1 MDPLDKSTESEM
13 SFEEAMKRLENT
25 VARLEKGEVPLEEA
39 MELYTAGMKLAGI
52 CSARISEIEARMT
65 ILTENSQGGFTE
77 KDFEE
82 EK

>member
-1 MDPLDKSTESEM
+1 MDLLNENIEPEL
-13 SFEEAMKRLENT
+13 SFEEAMKRLEDT
-25 VARLEKGEVPLEEA
+25 VTRLEKGEVSLEEA
-39 MELYTAGMKLAGI
+39 IELYTAGMKFAGI

-65 ILTENSQGGFTE
+65 ILTENSQGGFAE